1 MKNIRFLLVI
11 LLLNCFTVHP
21 QKIDFGTKGQSLIK
35 DNKLDDAIEYFNS
48 NIKKAI
54 DDDQKIH
61 LFFGLADAYKL
72 KIDYN
77 KSNEYY
83 LKAYKLIKKTNNI
96 QLEFLYRVKIAE
108 FFRKRRL
115 LNEAIQQLEH
125 AQAILRKTKIKD
137 LYLVKYYSRKAALS
151 AEYFQNNDSTLF
163 YSSKA
168 LEIGKKLNDKD
179 IIFYSQLEIA
189 GVYEFKKEFKKAI
202 PYLENVIK
210 FAKINKLQQQ
220 EADAYINY
228 IKVLAGD
235 HQFEKALKTA
245 IYAADFAK
253 KNKLYLNELYCYVS
267 IHDLYYKLNDIENAY
282 KYLKIRL
289 DLTDQYNNVKK
300 EELLL
305 NLEAKYKF
313 NEKESEIKIN
323 KLEINR
329 KNKALA
335 SNKIN
340 FFITIFVLAVVLLVA
355 ILIFYFLKKSK
366 KANKQLQF
374 LSEQN
379 EFLLSEAN
387 HRINNN
393 LQLIVILISGQ
404 LDKIPENESFEIK
417 KILSK
422 VDSIATLHRHLYQ
435 STDKTKVD
443 VNKYLT
449 DIQMSFFELFKE
461 NNVVTYFEIQPL
473 QIRPDTAM
481 YLGLL
486 LTELC
491 INSLK
496 HAFENQNH
504 NEINFT
510 LQQEN
515 DRIHFFYADNGT
527 KKFDTPIKP
536 VLIDELCKQLKLE
549 YSITTHNGF
558 TFSFQ
563 KKLT

>member
-1 MKNIRFLLVI
+1 MKKTRFLFII
-11 LLLNCFTVHP
+11 LLLNCFTLYP
-21 QKIDFGTKGQSLIK
+21 QKIDFVTKGQNLI
-35 DNKLDDAIEYFNS
+35 DENKLDEAIVYFNS

-54 DDDQKIH
+54 DEDQKIYM
-61 LFFGLADAYKL
+61 FFGLADAYKL
-72 KIDYN
+72 KIEYN
-77 KSNEYY
+77 KSQEYY
-83 LKAYKLIKKTNNI
+83 LKAYKIIQKKNDI
-96 QLEFLYRVKIAE
+96 QLQFLYHIKMAE

-115 LNEAIQQLEH
+115 LKEAVQQLDS
-125 AQAILRKTKIKD
+125 AQTILRKTKIKD

-151 AEYFQNNDSTLF
+151 AEHFQNNDSTLF

-189 GVYEFKKEFKKAI
+189 GVYEFKNEFKKAI
-202 PYLENVIK
+202 LYLEDVIK
-210 FAKINKLQQQ
+210 FAKTNKLHQQ

-289 DLTDQYNNVKK
+289 ELTDKYNNVKK

-313 NEKESEIKIN
+313 NEQESEIKIN
-323 KLEINR
+323 KLEISN

-340 FFITIFVLAVVLLVA
+340 FFITIFVLAVVLFVA

-366 KANKQLQF
+366 KSNKQLQF

-393 LQLIVILISGQ
+393 LQLIIILISGQ

-435 STDKTKVD
+435 STDKTKV
-443 VNKYLT
+443 VLNKYLT

-461 NNVVTYFEIQPL
+461 NNVVTYFEIEPL

-496 HAFENQNH
+496 HAFENLAH
-504 NEINFT
+504 KEINFT
-510 LQQEN
+510 LKQEN
-515 DRIHFFYADNGT
+515 DTIHFFYADNGA

-549 YSITTHNGF
+549 YSISNKNGF

-563 KKLT
+563 KKLI

>member
-1 MKNIRFLLVI
+1 MKNTSFLFII
-11 LLLNCFTVHP
+11 LILNCFALYP
-21 QKIDFGTKGQSLIK
+21 QKIDFITKGQNLIEG
-35 DNKLDDAIEYFNS
+35 NKLNEAIVYFNS
-48 NIKKAI
+48 NLNKAI
-54 DDDQKIH
+54 NDDQKIH
-61 LFFGLADAYKL
+61 VLFGLADAYKL
-72 KIDYN
+72 KIEYN

-83 LKAYKLIKKTNNI
+83 LKAYKLIKKTSNI

-115 LNEAIQQLEH
+115 LKEAIQQLDN

-151 AEYFQNNDSTLF
+151 AEHFQNNDSTLF
-163 YSSKA
+163 YSNKT
-168 LEIGKKLNDKD
+168 LEIAKKLKDKD
-179 IIFYSQLEIA
+179 NIFYSQLEIA
-189 GVYEFKKEFKKAI
+189 GVYEFKREYKKAI
-202 PYLENVIK
+202 PYLEEIIK
-210 FAKINKLQQQ
+210 FAKKNKLQQQ

-235 HQFEKALKTA
+235 NQLEKSLKTA

-253 KNKLYLNELYCYVS
+253 KNKLYLNELTCYNS
-267 IHDLYYKLNDIENAY
+267 IHDLYYRLNDIENAY
-282 KYLKIRL
+282 NVLKIRL
-289 DLTDQYNNVKK
+289 DLTDKYNNLKK

-305 NLEAKYKF
+305 NLEGKYKF
-313 NEKESEIKIN
+313 IEKESEIKIN
-323 KLEINR
+323 KLEIKN

-340 FFITIFVLAVVLLVA
+340 FFITIFVLAVVLFVA

-366 KANKQLQF
+366 KANIQLQF

-393 LQLIVILISGQ
+393 LQLIIILISGQ

-443 VNKYLT
+443 LNKYLT

-461 NNVVTYFEIQPL
+461 NNVVTYFEIEPL

-496 HAFENQNH
+496 HAFENLAH
-504 NEINFT
+504 KEINFT
-510 LQQEN
+510 LKQEN
-515 DRIHFFYADNGT
+515 DTIHFFYADNGT
-527 KKFDTPIKP
+527 KNFDTPVKP

-549 YSITTHNGF
+549 YSISNKNGF

-563 KKLT
+563 KKLI

>member
-1 MKNIRFLLVI
+1 LY
-11 LLLNCFTVHP
+11 P
-21 QKIDFGTKGQSLIK
+21 QKIDFVAKGQNLI
-35 DNKLDDAIEYFNS
+35 DENKLDEAIVYFNS

-54 DDDQKIH
+54 NDDQKIH
-61 LFFGLADAYKL
+61 LFFGLADAHKL
-72 KIDYN
+72 KIEYN
-77 KSNEYY
+77 KAQEYY
-83 LKAYKLIKKTNNI
+83 LKAYKLIQKKNDI
-96 QLEFLYRVKIAE
+96 QLQFLYRVKIAE

-115 LNEAIQQLEH
+115 LNEAIQQLDH

-137 LYLVKYYSRKAALS
+137 LYLVKYYSRKAAVS
-151 AEYFQNNDSTLF
+151 AEHFQNNDSTLF

-168 LEIGKKLNDKD
+168 LEIGKKLNDND

-189 GVYEFKKEFKKAI
+189 GVYEFKNEFKKAI
-202 PYLENVIK
+202 LYLEDVIK
-210 FAKINKLQQQ
+210 FAKINKLHQQ

-235 HQFEKALKTA
+235 NQIEKALKTA
-245 IYAADFAK
+245 IYAANFAK

-267 IHDLYYKLNDIENAY
+267 IHDLYHKLNDIENAY

-289 DLTDQYNNVKK
+289 ELTDKYNNVKK

-313 NEKESEIKIN
+313 IEKESEIKIN
-323 KLEINR
+323 KLEITN

-340 FFITIFVLAVVLLVA
+340 FYITIFVLAVVLFVA

-366 KANKQLQF
+366 KSNKQLQF

-393 LQLIVILISGQ
+393 LQLIIILISGQ

-443 VNKYLT
+443 LNKYLT

-461 NNVVTYFEIQPL
+461 NNVVSNFEIQPL

-496 HAFENQNH
+496 HAFENQNEK
-504 NEINFT
+504 EINFT
-510 LQQEN
+510 LKQEN
-515 DRIHFFYADNGT
+515 DIMHFFYADNGN
-527 KKFDTPIKP
+527 KKFTAVIKP
-536 VLIDELCKQLKLE
+536 VLIDELCKQLKLDYTIE
-549 YSITTHNGF
+549 NRNGF
-558 TFSFQ
+558 TFSFK
-563 KKLT
+563 KKLI

>member
-1 MKNIRFLLVI
+1 LY
-11 LLLNCFTVHP
+11 P
-21 QKIDFGTKGQSLIK
+21 QKIDFVAKGQNLI
-35 DNKLDDAIEYFNS
+35 DGNKLDEAIVYFNS

-54 DDDQKIH
+54 GDDQKIH
-61 LFFGLADAYKL
+61 LFFGLADAHKL
-72 KIDYN
+72 KIEYN
-77 KSNEYY
+77 KAQEYY
-83 LKAYKLIKKTNNI
+83 LKAYKLIQKKNDI
-96 QLEFLYRVKIAE
+96 QLEFLYHVKIAE

-115 LNEAIQQLEH
+115 LVDAVQQLDI
-125 AQAILRKTKIKD
+125 ASTILSKNKIKEV
-137 LYLVKYYSRKAALS
+137 YLIKYYSRKAALS
-151 AEYFQNNDSTLF
+151 AEHFQNNDSTLF

-168 LEIGKKLNDKD
+168 LEIGKKLNDND

-189 GVYEFKKEFKKAI
+189 GVYEFKNEFKKAI
-202 PYLENVIK
+202 PYLVDVIK
-210 FAKINKLQQQ
+210 FAKLNKLHQQ

-235 HQFEKALKTA
+235 NQLEKALKTA
-245 IYAADFAK
+245 IYAANFAK

-267 IHDLYYKLNDIENAY
+267 IHDLYHKLNDIENAY

-289 DLTDQYNNVKK
+289 ELTDKYNNVKK

-313 NEKESEIKIN
+313 IEKESEIKIN
-323 KLEINR
+323 KLEITN

-340 FFITIFVLAVVLLVA
+340 FYITIFVLAVVLFVA
-355 ILIFYFLKKSK
+355 ILIFYFLKKSRK
-366 KANKQLQF
+366 SNKQLQF

-393 LQLIVILISGQ
+393 LQLIIILISGQ

-443 VNKYLT
+443 LNKYLT

-461 NNVVTYFEIQPL
+461 NNVVSNFEIQPL

-496 HAFENQNH
+496 HAFENQNEK
-504 NEINFT
+504 EINFT
-510 LQQEN
+510 LKQEN
-515 DRIHFFYADNGT
+515 DIMHFFYADNGN
-527 KKFDTPIKP
+527 KKFTAVLKP
-536 VLIDELCKQLKLE
+536 VLIDELCKQLKLDYTIE
-549 YSITTHNGF
+549 NRNGF
-558 TFSFQ
+558 TFSFK
-563 KKLT
+563 KKLI